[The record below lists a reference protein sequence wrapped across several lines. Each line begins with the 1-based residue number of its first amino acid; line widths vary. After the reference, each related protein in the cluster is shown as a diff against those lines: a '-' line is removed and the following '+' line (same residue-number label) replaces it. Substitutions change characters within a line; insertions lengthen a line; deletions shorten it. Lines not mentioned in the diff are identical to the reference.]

1 MVETEL
7 TPLQAETM
15 KMIIVSGNLLVCV
28 VNDVL
33 DYSKLQSGFV
43 DVQQKRSNLQDVTSS
58 TARCVQLKSKGGVTI
73 ETFLDPQIP
82 EHVTTDS
89 RRLQQILFNLLGM
102 LLCVDATAVGRF
114 KIGGLTLNCII

>member
-1 MVETEL
+1 L

-15 KMIIVSGNLLVCV
+15 KTIVASGNLLMCT

-43 DVQQKRSNLQDVTSS
+43 DVERKKSNLQEVMSS

-73 ETFLDPQIP
+73 ETLYDPQIP
-82 EHVTTDS
+82 EYVTTDP

-102 LLCVDATAVGRF
+102 LLCTDVTTSGILKLVD
-114 KIGGLTLNCII
+114 